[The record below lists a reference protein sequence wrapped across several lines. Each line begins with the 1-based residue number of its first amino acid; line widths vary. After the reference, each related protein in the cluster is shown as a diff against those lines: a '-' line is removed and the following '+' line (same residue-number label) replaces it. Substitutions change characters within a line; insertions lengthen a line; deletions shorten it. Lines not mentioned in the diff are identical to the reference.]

1 MIKKVICKV
10 CNGNGFVRVPF
21 EQAYEEQWA
30 DCEFCNNQGEVEEE
44 EEQNDTTQRQRKNKI
59 FTKRV

>member
-1 MIKKVICKV
+1 MKTKIICKV

-30 DCEFCNNQGEVEEE
+30 DCEFCNNQGEGEEE
-44 EEQNDTTQRQRKNKI
+44 DTDDTPKQ
-59 FTKRV
+59 